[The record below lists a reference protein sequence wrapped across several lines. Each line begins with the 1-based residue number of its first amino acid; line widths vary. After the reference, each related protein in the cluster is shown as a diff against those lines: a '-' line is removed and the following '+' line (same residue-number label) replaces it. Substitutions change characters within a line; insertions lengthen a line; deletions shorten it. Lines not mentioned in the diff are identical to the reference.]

1 MIKNQIHQYYN
12 NLAKTYDENRFEN
25 SYGKYIDRQERYFLN
40 SFFRNK
46 NYSNVLDLGCGT
58 GRLLNFAT
66 HGVDFSQEMLNI
78 AQAKFPQKTLKIGN
92 ISNIPF
98 EKEFDCIFS
107 FHVIMHQPKQ
117 ETRNFLNE
125 CHKKLNNDGILIFDF
140 PTKARNKIPSTQ
152 EDWHANNAFSTDEI
166 SELLKNN
173 WKIIETKG
181 VLFFPVHRIPKRFR
195 KIFLPLDIMICRT
208 FLKKWASYQIIAL
221 KKK

>member
-78 AQAKFPQKTLKIGN
+78 AQAKFPQKTLKIGD
-92 ISNIPF
+92 ISSIPF
-98 EKEFDCIFS
+98 EEEFDCIFS
-107 FHVIMHQPKQ
+107 FHVIMHQTKQ

-125 CHKKLNNDGILIFDF
+125 CHKKLNNDGISIFDF
-140 PTKARNKIPSTQ
+140 PTKARKKIPSNQ
-152 EDWHANNAFSTDEI
+152 EDWHANNAFSTEEI
-166 SELLKNN
+166 SELLKSN

-181 VLFFPVHRIPKRFR
+181 IMFFPVHRIPKRFR
-195 KIFLPLDIMICRT
+195 KTFLPLDIMICRT

>member
-107 FHVIMHQPKQ
+107 FHVIMHQTKQ
-117 ETRNFLNE
+117 ETKNFLNE
-125 CHKKLNNDGILIFDF
+125 CHKKLNKDGFLIFDY
-140 PTKARNKIPSTQ
+140 PTKVRKKTPSPQ
-152 EDWHANNAFSTDEI
+152 KDWHANNAFSTDEI

-181 VLFFPVHRIPKRFR
+181 ILFFPVHRIPKSFR
-195 KIFLPLDIMICRT
+195 KMFLPLDIMICRS
-208 FLKKWASYQIIAL
+208 FLKKWASYQIIVL
-221 KKK
+221 KKQ